1 MCVRLSLPARW
12 LAPYHLFLCRQ
23 YLDEHLVEL
32 AKANPQI
39 EIAVS
44 VKDGRHPWVRG
55 YYLRD
60 RDKTLSLRN
69 LSASQII
76 ERVGFLRDT
85 RSINM
90 YKNAKAFRTTPSIQG
105 EWEMGQQLEQPHKTI
120 RA

>member
-1 MCVRLSLPARW
+1 MAVGVCTPF
-12 LAPYHLFLCRQ
+12 FLNLRRQ
-23 YLDEHLVEL
+23 YLEEHLVDL

-44 VKDGRHPWVRG
+44 TRAGRHPFVRG
-55 YYLRD
+55 FYLRD
-60 RDKTLSLRN
+60 PEKTLSLRG

-76 ERVGFLRDT
+76 ERVSFLRDT

-90 YKNAKAFRTTPSIQG
+90 LKHSKAFRTTPSIQG
-105 EWEMGQQLEQPHKTI
+105 AWELGRHLDLPHRTL